1 MIFSREVNNFVPELF
16 HRINN
21 IKSIL
26 ANKKL
31 PDDTRNIWEQKLHN
45 IAVNEDEYNKRVF
58 EIFKDVKQG
67 IFTDVT

>member
-1 MIFSREVNNFVPELF
+1 MKGILMGPYSETKQL

-31 PDDTRNIWEQKLHN
+31 PDDTRSIWERKLHN

-58 EIFKDVKQG
+58 EVFKDVKQG

>member
-1 MIFSREVNNFVPELF
+1 MKGILMGPYSETKQQ

-31 PDDTRNIWEQKLHN
+31 PDDTRNLWEQKLHN